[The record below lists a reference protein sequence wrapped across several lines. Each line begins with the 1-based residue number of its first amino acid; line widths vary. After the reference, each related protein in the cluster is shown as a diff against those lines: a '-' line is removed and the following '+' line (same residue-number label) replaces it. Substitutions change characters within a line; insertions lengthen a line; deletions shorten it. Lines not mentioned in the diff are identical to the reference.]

1 LRHAERTVAYFMPI
15 AQLTCRAAIKPMSN
29 NSLGPPE
36 GVLNNLP
43 RTQTVVAELAAR
55 VFAWVTHRR
64 FQRLHNIPASLQA
77 FDQPEDD
84 AALRGLSSAA

>member
-43 RTQTVVAELAAR
+43 DSVEDPGELVVRLSHSLKELVEASECCSR
-55 VFAWVTHRR
+55 VNW
-64 FQRLHNIPASLQA
+64 S
-77 FDQPEDD
+77 
-84 AALRGLSSAA
+84 

>member
-36 GVLNNLP
+36 GVLNNLL
-43 RTQTVVAELAAR
+43 TSLTVPITRISALPVIQRAAR
-55 VFAWVTHRR
+55 
-64 FQRLHNIPASLQA
+64 
-77 FDQPEDD
+77 
-84 AALRGLSSAA
+84 AAGDLDGRGGACGGAAGC

>member
-1 LRHAERTVAYFMPI
+1 MPI

-43 RTQTVVAELAAR
+43 GVRELTA
-55 VFAWVTHRR
+55 
-64 FQRLHNIPASLQA
+64 
-77 FDQPEDD
+77 
-84 AALRGLSSAA
+84 

>member
-43 RTQTVVAELAAR
+43 YSQPC
-55 VFAWVTHRR
+55 
-64 FQRLHNIPASLQA
+64 QRKLVL
-77 FDQPEDD
+77 
-84 AALRGLSSAA
+84 